1 MYKNFSL
8 EEIKKVKNNF
18 IPHLYSIIKKEKCQ
32 WINDL
37 VKIIF
42 KEWNEV
48 YYFDRWEIFFKIA
61 KTGKDWEILELS
73 DEIEKIQLMIPINE
87 KSWLQ
92 RLIIEYITKRERQ
105 LWQKTIEEILF
116 DAFKTW
122 EYNTINGKPY
132 LVYDI
137 ETTIWVWNNLDSYK
151 FLLAY
156 SMTPGNWKMDYE
168 YIETNSL
175 QAFAEKL
182 INFDWY
188 IIWFNS
194 FAFDNPI
201 TIMQW
206 WFTKKEV
213 ELINEKSL
221 DIFYFIRNLT
231 GKRIWLNKLSESL
244 IWIQKTLTS
253 WAWVNDAIAK
263 CDLIPKD
270 IKEIE
275 TLNWMRDFSQVK
287 VKLKQLGIRVK
298 ELQNIIRPEWENL
311 KDKDIKDITTLLDK
325 TEKKIEAIQN
335 KDNESINELDI
346 EEIIKK
352 SQEIVK
358 VIPELLS
365 KYCKNDVRM
374 TAFVLLYLLHFK
386 KIFIEWTEWNEIW
399 KEIKFTLEDFVKLA
413 KPKEEIKNDNT
424 FINQAIF

>member
-37 VKIIF
+37 VKFIF
-42 KEWNEV
+42 REWDEI
-48 YYFDRWEIFFKIA
+48 YYFDKWEIFFKIA
-61 KTGKDWEILELS
+61 KTGKDWETLELS
-73 DEIEKIQLMIPINE
+73 DEIEKIQVSLPMND

-92 RLIIEYITKRERQ
+92 RLIIEYITKKERQ

-116 DAFKTW
+116 DAFRTW
-122 EYNTINGKPY
+122 NYNTINGKPY

-156 SMTPGNWKMDYE
+156 SMTPWEWKMDYE
-168 YIETNSL
+168 YIWIDDL
-175 QAFAEKL
+175 QTFAKKL
-182 INFDWY
+182 VDFDWY

-201 TIMQW
+201 TILQW
-206 WFTKKEV
+206 WFTESDLQK
-213 ELINEKSL
+213 INEKSL
-221 DIFYFIRNLT
+221 DIFYFLWNLT
-231 GKRIWLNKLSESL
+231 GKRIWLNKISESL

-275 TLNWMRDFSQVK
+275 RLLWMRDFSQMK
-287 VKLKQLGIRVK
+287 STLKQLHIRVR
-298 ELQNIIRPEWENL
+298 ELQNIIRPEWN
-311 KDKDIKDITTLLDK
+311 KDQDKDVWNICKLLDK
-325 TEKKIEAIQN
+325 AEKKLEKTLETN
-335 KDNESINELDI
+335 DENINELDI
-346 EEIIKK
+346 ENIINNAN
-352 SQEIVK
+352 EIVK
-358 VIPELLS
+358 IIPELLS

-386 KIFIEWTEWNEIW
+386 KIFIEWIDWWNTWREI
-399 KEIKFTLEDFVKLA
+399 IFSIDDFLKLA
-413 KPKEEIKNDNT
+413 KPKEEIKQENT
-424 FINQAIF
+424 FTDQSIF